1 MTEAIYLEVS
11 KKAEAAKNTGRRVSV
26 SGMLQILVV
35 SRSGYNSWL
44 HRLPSDLEIRR
55 EKVKKQIQR
64 IYDKSHQNYGAPKI
78 AKELQ
83 KAGEVISERTVGAYM
98 RQISIRA
105 QWVKPWVATTR
116 DSDFSES
123 L

>member
-11 KKAEAAKNTGRRVSV
+11 KKAEAAKNTGRRVFV
-26 SGMLQILVV
+26 SGMLQILGV

-44 HRLPSDLEIRR
+44 HRFPSDSEIRR

-64 IYDKSHQNYGAPKI
+64 IYDESHQNYGAPKI

-83 KAGEVISERTVGAYM
+83 KAGEVISKRIVCAYM
-98 RQISIRA
+98 RQIGIRA
-105 QWVKPWVATTR
+105 QWVKP
-116 DSDFSES
+116 
-123 L
+123 